1 MKSYSLFTIILLCL
15 AIFVV
20 DFLAFYW
27 LQSIT
32 ALIAST
38 FLKNTI
44 NILFWFFTLG
54 LIAAIIT
61 LKLRLDD
68 IQPRRKQL
76 LISSLYG
83 LTISSFIPKIIFVIV
98 MAVFYFTNYVF
109 SENESH
115 IVIPLIGLFVG
126 FLPFFVI
133 VYGIFKARYHFKVHH
148 VSLKFKHLP
157 PAFHGLKVVQI
168 SDLHLGSYNHKF
180 HILERA
186 IRKINQLEP
195 DLLFFTGDLVNNY
208 AWELRGWRKAF
219 RHFSPKIDKYAV
231 FRKPRLW
238 RL

>member
-115 IVIPLIGLFVG
+115 ICW
-126 FLPFFVI
+126 FLA
-133 VYGIFKARYHFKVHH
+133 IFCDSVWHF
-148 VSLKFKHLP
+148 
-157 PAFHGLKVVQI
+157 
-168 SDLHLGSYNHKF
+168 
-180 HILERA
+180 
-186 IRKINQLEP
+186 
-195 DLLFFTGDLVNNY
+195 
-208 AWELRGWRKAF
+208 
-219 RHFSPKIDKYAV
+219 
-231 FRKPRLW
+231 
-238 RL
+238 